1 MFHSQ
6 KRQYVSRETL
16 GGYSETVYRYMEG
29 AGVLWRLEKDWEE
42 D

>member
-29 AGVLWRLEKDWEE
+29 AGEWRLEKDWEE

>member
-1 MFHSQ
+1 MFHV
-6 KRQYVSRETL
+6 KPL

-29 AGVLWRLEKDWEE
+29 AGEFYAWLEKDWEE

>member
-6 KRQYVSRETL
+6 KRRYVSRETL

-29 AGVLWRLEKDWEE
+29 AGEFYGG
-42 D
+42 